1 LLGTDLSARGDRAL
15 DRATQ
20 LATAWNAELL
30 VVHAVEGEGHVPND
44 LQGLPSWRRGPDGLG
59 LIERQIREDIRGPC
73 PGLRV
78 QVEEGPAV
86 QVILDAIR
94 REGCDFVVLGQGRR
108 RPLGGVGK
116 TIDELFRRSPV
127 SVLVVKRRPNGPYN
141 HVLVGTDFSEEARRG
156 LEVASRLFSDA
167 MFTVLHAYE
176 APYGGLLVDSQFARD
191 LGEMERATMR
201 SFLEEADLPGQQ
213 RNQIVA
219 LIEHGPPEAML
230 GAYVVEQGANLTVI
244 GAYERSRLF
253 HVVIGGKGPRIMEA
267 VPSDVLVVRAERP
280 AKPAPP

>member
-1 LLGTDLSARGDRAL
+1 MEEGAPRATPKRILLGTDLSARGDRAL

-108 RPLGGVGK
+108 RPLGGVGFPIMPWTPIIAPATSSSARK
-116 TIDELFRRSPV
+116 RRSSTQPG
-127 SVLVVKRRPNGPYN
+127 SWML
-141 HVLVGTDFSEEARRG
+141 
-156 LEVASRLFSDA
+156 
-167 MFTVLHAYE
+167 
-176 APYGGLLVDSQFARD
+176 
-191 LGEMERATMR
+191 RA
-201 SFLEEADLPGQQ
+201 
-213 RNQIVA
+213 
-219 LIEHGPPEAML
+219 
-230 GAYVVEQGANLTVI
+230 
-244 GAYERSRLF
+244 RSR
-253 HVVIGGKGPRIMEA
+253 R
-267 VPSDVLVVRAERP
+267 
-280 AKPAPP
+280 KPN